1 MTPRRYRLYQ
11 VDAFTTQRFQGNP
24 AGVVTNADGLSVEQM
39 QTIARELN
47 NSETAFVLPP
57 DAADHEVRVRFFT
70 PTTEVPS
77 CGHATIAAHYV
88 RAIEDSL
95 PSAVVVQKIGA
106 GILPVAIVKQDDD
119 YKIVMTQGAIEF
131 GEPFDSELAAETLR
145 ALSLSPD
152 ALDGRCPIEI
162 VSTGHSKVLIP
173 LRSRQVLDSLR
184 PDLAR
189 LTELSGQIGCNGYF
203 TFTLHE
209 PDADVLA
216 HGRMFAPAI
225 GIPEDPVTGN
235 ANGPLGAYLVKHK
248 LASVTDGSL
257 VFRARQGEAL
267 GRPGVVEV
275 TVETED
281 SVPKLVRVAGR
292 AVIVFHCEIEL

>member
-152 ALDGRCPIEI
+152 ALDGRSPIEI
-162 VSTGHSKVLIP
+162 VST
-173 LRSRQVLDSLR
+173 RR
-184 PDLAR
+184 
-189 LTELSGQIGCNGYF
+189 ELQY
-203 TFTLHE
+203 
-209 PDADVLA
+209 
-216 HGRMFAPAI
+216 M
-225 GIPEDPVTGN
+225 
-235 ANGPLGAYLVKHK
+235 
-248 LASVTDGSL
+248 
-257 VFRARQGEAL
+257 RQGL
-267 GRPGVVEV
+267 
-275 TVETED
+275 
-281 SVPKLVRVAGR
+281 KRVGR
-292 AVIVFHCEIEL
+292 AGMGMLAALNRWRSSGRQSTAPFPGSRTGCRRPRGSTRG